1 MTQDLSAI
9 PGIGP
14 QKKRLLGTMG
24 LHGYGDLLE
33 YFPKQFKAY
42 GDILSVKDLKP
53 QQKALVRLTVVN
65 RRLHR
70 PSGKKSFITLRCED
84 ETGPMQIVFFNMPFL
99 FRRFSEGGCFLFYG
113 KVSTE
118 GAALRMVNPE
128 IVKEEDI
135 GSILPIYRTVPG
147 LSQQDLRK
155 SVVFALDNAGREKEW
170 IPGEIM
176 KRHGFPGRLEALRVL
191 HFPKDRDLYK
201 IARKRLVYEEFLKL
215 QLALIR
221 LKLEG
226 SDAFGAPAMN
236 PVEERMSPIVKAL
249 PFKPTAS
256 QAKVLS
262 EFVGLVSGKG
272 RQRLLLQGDV
282 GTGKT
287 LVAFLAA
294 VHAHLNGYQ
303 TAFMAPTELLA
314 EQHFD
319 TFKTL
324 FPGSDMR
331 CLLLTANTRD
341 KAREKTLVNK
351 GVYDLVIG
359 THALLQKDIR
369 FNRLGL
375 IITDEQHRFGVAQR
389 TRLSE
394 KGTSPHVLVM
404 SATPIPRT
412 LTQIIYGDMSILRLS
427 EKPRART
434 APPST
439 RFVGNPEERALMFT
453 HMKREIQSGRQA
465 FFVCPRIHPED
476 GAIASVEDAH
486 AFLSECFGDT
496 CAIGMLHGRM
506 KTHEKE
512 QAMKSFRDG
521 DFDVLVAT
529 SIVEVGIDVPNATIM
544 VIDSFEC
551 FGLAQLHQLRG
562 RVGRGGHPATCYLAT
577 RKDTNGLEERAAI
590 LTNCHD
596 GFEIAKED
604 MKARGPGHVFSL
616 RQHGFPDFKLA
627 DLYKHFNILVQV
639 QADVETLFKRCKNPF
654 EVFPCLDA
662 CVRNHLTELTK
673 HGSVAAK
680 EARS

>member
-24 LHGYGDLLE
+24 LHGFGDLVE
-33 YFPKQFKAY
+33 HFPKAFKAF
-42 GDILSVKDLKP
+42 GDILPVKRLKP
-53 QQKALVRLTVVN
+53 QQMALVRVSVVN

-70 PSGKKSFITLRCED
+70 PSGKKSYISLRCED
-84 ETGPMQIVFFNMPFL
+84 ETGVMRMVFFNMPFL
-99 FRRFSEGGCFLFYG
+99 FRRFSEGRCFLFYG
-113 KVSTE
+113 KVSSE
-118 GAALRMVNPE
+118 GNAPRMVNPE

-135 GSILPIYRTVPG
+135 GAILPIYRTVPG

-155 SVVFALDNAGREKEW
+155 SVVFALDNIGPQKEW

-176 KRHGFPGRLEALRVL
+176 MRHGFPDRLEALRAL
-191 HFPKDRDLYK
+191 HFPKGRELYK
-201 IARKRLVYEEFLKL
+201 TARKRLVYEEFLKL
-215 QLALIR
+215 QLSLIR

-226 SDAFGAPAMN
+226 SDASGAPAMK
-236 PVEERMSPIVKAL
+236 PVEKRMAPIVKAL

-256 QAKVLS
+256 QTEVLS
-262 EFVGLVSGKG
+262 EFVKLVSGKG

-314 EQHFD
+314 EQHFN
-319 TFKTL
+319 TFRTL
-324 FPGSDMR
+324 FPDSDMR

-351 GVYDLVIG
+351 GGYDLVIG

-427 EKPRART
+427 EKPRERT
-434 APPST
+434 APPLT
-439 RFVGNPEERALMFT
+439 RFAGNPEERALMFT
-453 HMKREIQSGRQA
+453 HMKREIQAGRQI

-476 GAIASVEDAH
+476 GTIASVEDAH
-486 AFLSECFGDT
+486 AFLSEYFGDA

-506 KTHEKE
+506 KTQEKE
-512 QAMKSFRDG
+512 RTMKSFRDG
-521 DFDVLVAT
+521 DIDVLVAT
-529 SIVEVGIDVPNATIM
+529 SIVEVGIDVPNATVM

-562 RVGRGGHPATCYLAT
+562 RVGRGCHPSTCYLAT
-577 RKDTNGLEERAAI
+577 HKAAGGLEERANI

-616 RQHGFPDFKLA
+616 RQHGFPEFKLA

-639 QADVETLFKRCKNPF
+639 QADVETLFKRHGNPF
-654 EVFPCLDA
+654 EAFPYLDA
-662 CVRNHLTELTK
+662 CVRTHLIELTE
-673 HGSVAAK
+673 HGGVAAR
-680 EARS
+680 EGRA